1 MDYSKFSIEEI
12 KNIINNAD
20 LEERKRL
27 IGLLDQD
34 NRKGVKKLSE
44 RLKKEIIDHN
54 KEIER
59 IKKLKKYEYEYI
71 NKGAKYIA
79 GVDEVGRGPLAG
91 SVYACAV
98 IMPIE
103 AIIEGIDDSKK
114 LSPEKRERLSLEIKK
129 SAISYSIGYVD
140 EKQIDSV
147 NILNATYLAM
157 KQAIDNL
164 DVKPNVILVDAIRIP
179 NVNGFQVPIIKGDS
193 ISFSIAAA
201 SIVAKVERD
210 NYMNG
215 LHNEF
220 PVYNFSK
227 NKGYG
232 TQEHIDA
239 IKKYGPC
246 PCHRKSFIKNIV

>member
-1 MDYSKFSIEEI
+1 LDYSKLSIEEI
-12 KNIINNAD
+12 KDIISNAD
-20 LEERKRL
+20 LEERNRL
-27 IGLLDQD
+27 IGLLEND
-34 NRKGVKKLSE
+34 NRKGVKRLSE
-44 RLKKEIIDHN
+44 RLRKEIIGHN
-54 KEIER
+54 KEIAR
-59 IKKLKKYEYEYI
+59 IKKLKEYEYKYI
-71 NKGAKYIA
+71 SKGAKYIA

-91 SVYACAV
+91 AVYACAV

-114 LSPEKRERLSLEIKK
+114 LSPEKRERLSLEIKEN
-129 SAISYSIGYVD
+129 AISYGIGYVD
-140 EKQIDSV
+140 EKQIDRV
-147 NILNATYLAM
+147 NILNATYMAM
-157 KQAIDNL
+157 KKAIDNL
-164 DVKPNVILVDAIRIP
+164 YVRPTVVLVDAIRIP
-179 NVNGFQVPIIKGDS
+179 NVNIFQVPIIKGDS

-210 NYMNG
+210 NYMNR

-246 PCHRKSFIKNIV
+246 PYHRKSFIKNIV